1 MLISNNHPMYVFLK
15 GKKAIAANS
24 YMMEALQ
31 RKEGAMK
38 FNTLK
43 KWMAMLSGTS
53 NDLRR
58 KRKTITYEHFL
69 VNSMENENE
78 YYPSMNNEMSL
89 PKDSR

>member
-1 MLISNNHPMYVFLK
+1 
-15 GKKAIAANS
+15 
-24 YMMEALQ
+24 MMEALQ
-31 RKEGAMK
+31 RKEGATE

-43 KWMAMLSGTS
+43 KWMAKVGGTS
-53 NDLRR
+53 NDSHR

-78 YYPSMNNEMSL
+78 YYPSMNNGMSL